1 MNTHMGAEWPA
12 VDVQLRADGR
22 AWAFDGIQGAER
34 ETRRDG
40 YCWRAGGD
48 ELVIFR
54 FAREDGA
61 PMDVESVEVHFTVP
75 IANFSKVILPDGG
88 REYIFRDR
96 ALFLRS
102 QVTQVS
108 APNDGHPFVA
118 LVDQPGETV
127 YSYGPV
133 SFLRESTC
141 RCVDPLLSARKA
153 MRGGH
158 DVLTLAFRLPSEGW
172 RYGTTAAVEETVYR
186 SRCEPTWFHA
196 LRRYTALCREHHQ
209 VSYPR
214 NPRAYDPTWCTWTA
228 WISDRMTEETV
239 LQNAR
244 IARDLGMR
252 SVILDDGWFGPGLDT
267 DDRPLN
273 IGDYHP
279 DPAKF
284 PDLPG
289 LVRRLHDMGMD
300 VLLWYAPTC
309 ISPDSRTF
317 AKMRDHIIR
326 YKGEPVLAPNG
337 FYNLCPCDPA
347 VRAHVRAETERMLVE
362 TGADGFKV
370 DLYNT
375 LPVTPCDAPHPH
387 ETESMIEGVRHLECE
402 IWEALTRLR
411 PDGILELKQN
421 YGNVISARWGT
432 MVRAGDT
439 AYDTDSNF
447 HRCAYLQAYAP
458 VTHNDYFACSIHD
471 NPRDLGLMLIK
482 FITGG
487 VPTFSLDLTKQ
498 PPATLDVLRAWLAF
512 YDAHRPQ
519 WAQPREPLDTRLE
532 TWRLGDARTT
542 ILSALFG
549 AAEIRLPAAAETIL
563 LNGTARDR
571 LYLRPDAP
579 GPAGVEVRDHLL
591 QPVAREEVNL
601 RDGTALAVPSGGMA
615 ILTRRI
621 DSA

>member
-1 MNTHMGAEWPA
+1 MTRIRAEWPV
-12 VDVQLRADGR
+12 VDVRIRADGR
-22 AWAFDGIQGAER
+22 EWAFDGIQGAER
-34 ETRRDG
+34 EIRRDG
-40 YCWRAGGD
+40 YRWRAGGD
-48 ELVIFR
+48 ELVAFR

-61 PMDVESVEVHFTVP
+61 PMDVESVEVRFTVP

-118 LVDQPGETV
+118 LVDQAGETV

-141 RCVDPLLSARKA
+141 RCVDPQLSARKA

-172 RYGTTAAVEETVYR
+172 RYGATTAIEETVYR
-186 SRCEPTWFHA
+186 SRGAPTWFHA
-196 LRRYTALCREHHQ
+196 LRRYTALCREHHH
-209 VSYPR
+209 VTYPH

-228 WISDRMTEETV
+228 WCSDRMTEETV

-244 IARDLGMR
+244 IARDLGIR

-289 LVRRLHDMGMD
+289 LVRRLHDLGMD

-317 AKMRDHIIR
+317 ARMQDHVIR
-326 YKGEPVLAPNG
+326 YQGEPVLAPNG
-337 FYNLCPCDPA
+337 FYNLCPYDPA
-347 VRAHVRAETERMLVE
+347 VRAHVRAETERMLAE

-375 LPVTPCDAPHPH
+375 LPAAPCDAPHPH
-387 ETESMIEGVRHLECE
+387 ETQSMIEGVRNLERE

-421 YGNVISARWGT
+421 YGNVVSARWGT

-439 AYDTDSNF
+439 AYDTDTNF

-458 VTHNDYFACSIHD
+458 VTHNDYFACSVHD
-471 NPRDLGLMLIK
+471 APRDLALMLIK
-482 FITGG
+482 YITGG

-498 PPATLDVLRAWLAF
+498 PPATLDVIRVWLAF
-512 YDAHRPQ
+512 YDAHRAQ
-519 WAQPREPLDTRLE
+519 WAQPREPLDPRLE
-532 TWRLGDARTT
+532 TWRLGDAHTT
-542 ILSALFG
+542 ILAALFG
-549 AAEIRLPAAAETIL
+549 AAEIHLPAAAETIL

-571 LYLRPDAP
+571 LYLRPATP
-579 GPAGVEVRDHLL
+579 GPASVELRDHLL
-591 QPVAREEVNL
+591 QPVGREQVDL
-601 RDGTALAVPSGGMA
+601 QDGAALSIPSGGMA
-615 ILTRRI
+615 TITRI
-621 DSA
+621 TEL